1 MSKKKKYTKYDKY
14 RKIITK
20 IIRQG
25 DTFGV
30 DKITDAPKACE
41 SMDCEDCLFCGSL
54 SCVPGRKAWLNSKYE
69 EPKRVFTEEQKN
81 FIRTCDNINF
91 LAKDYSGMLFAYFAK
106 PNKDSVGV
114 WVGRGV
120 VAMNIITSIDFPQ
133 IKWED
138 KEPTSREE
146 ILGE

>member
-1 MSKKKKYTKYDKY
+1 MLNKNKYKKAII
-14 RKIITK
+14 KIAM
-20 IIRQG
+20 QG
-25 DTFGV
+25 EEFGV
-30 DKITDAPKACE
+30 SKTNDIPIDCRFIK
-41 SMDCEDCLFCGSL
+41 CEDCRFYEGDCAL
-54 SCVPGRKAWLNSKYE
+54 GRKAWLNSKYE